1 MGNCQVTDAA
11 AVVIQHPGGR
21 AERLYW
27 PTSAS
32 EVMKNNPGY
41 YVALITL
48 YVPEE
53 KLDGNGGGTLRL
65 TRVRLLKATD
75 TLLLGQVYRL
85 ITSQGSWSPF
95 SFRSLSQWSNQ
106 VHLLSEFFDSEVMKA
121 IQARKIEKMKKRQAE
136 LMERQQQQRI
146 GTDDEVVHVR
156 KDGEDKEDSEIT
168 DQVHPVHSM
177 AIRSG

>member
-32 EVMKNNPGY
+32 EVMKNNPGH

-53 KLDGNGGGTLRL
+53 KQDGTLRL

-75 TLLLGQVYRL
+75 TLLLGQ
-85 ITSQGSWSPF
+85 
-95 SFRSLSQWSNQ
+95 
-106 VHLLSEFFDSEVMKA
+106 A

-146 GTDDEVVHVR
+146 GIDDEVVQVG
-156 KDGEDKEDSEIT
+156 KDGEDKEDSDIT
-168 DQVHPVHSM
+168 DQVHPV
-177 AIRSG
+177 RSG